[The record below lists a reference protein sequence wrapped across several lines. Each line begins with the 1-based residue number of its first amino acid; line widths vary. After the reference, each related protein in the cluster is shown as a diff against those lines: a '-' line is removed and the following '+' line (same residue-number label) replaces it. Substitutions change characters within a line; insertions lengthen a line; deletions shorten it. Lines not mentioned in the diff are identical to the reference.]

1 MLVNELRMISSM
13 ATREL
18 LADLVALFTKANGVV
33 VQVHSAGGVDVARRI
48 AAGEDF
54 DVVVLASNTIDQLIT
69 DGAVSAGSRV
79 DLVKSGIAIA
89 VRAGHPPW
97 VPDSEETVKQAVLA
111 ASSLGFSTGP
121 SGTYLVELFKRWG
134 IYDTLKPRIVQA
146 PPGVP
151 VGTLLA
157 RGEVEVGFQQLSEL
171 LHLPGITVLGPL
183 PAAIQLITVFA
194 AGLTP
199 AARHKPTAQALVDF
213 MASAAATPAKRR
225 QGMEPA
231 EAGRW

>member
-1 MLVNELRMISSM
+1 MPIHDLRLISSM
-13 ATREL
+13 ATREV
-18 LADLVALFTKANGVV
+18 LAELAAQFTQASGVAVRA
-33 VQVHSAGGVDVARRI
+33 HSGGGVDVARRI

-54 DVVVLASNTIDQLIT
+54 DVVVLAANAIDQLIA
-69 DGAVSAGSRV
+69 DGAVAAGSRV
-79 DLVKSGIAIA
+79 DLARSGMAIA

-97 VPDSEETVKQAVLA
+97 LPDSEETVKQAVLA
-111 ASSLGFSTGP
+111 AASLGYSTGP

-151 VGTLLA
+151 VASLVA
-157 RGEVEVGFQQLSEL
+157 RGEVELGFQQLSEL
-171 LHLPGITVLGPL
+171 LHLPGITVLGPM

-194 AGLTP
+194 AGLTS
-199 AARHKPTAQALVDF
+199 ATRHRPTAQALVDF

-231 EAGRW
+231 